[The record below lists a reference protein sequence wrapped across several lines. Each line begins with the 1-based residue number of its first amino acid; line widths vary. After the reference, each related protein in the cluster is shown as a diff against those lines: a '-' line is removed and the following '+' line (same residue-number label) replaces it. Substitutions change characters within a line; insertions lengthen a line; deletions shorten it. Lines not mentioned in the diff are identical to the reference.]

1 MEKISYEIA
10 QQEVNKWLDARRV
23 SVSKRESQEAAI
35 SSLIEAVM
43 YGQIVIDENN
53 QITQILTYPIGENDS
68 FTKLTYK
75 TRITQGEVSTRISA
89 LKNSD
94 SLSVISAY
102 VSALTTQ
109 PLSLLQK
116 LDTTDYSLCQ
126 TIAVFFI

>member
-43 YGQIVIDENN
+43 YGNIVIDENN
-53 QITQILTYPIGENDS
+53 QITQTLTYPIGENDS